1 MEPNNY
7 ISDDPAFNVKGILAG
22 WLATVALLLRHWKQL
37 LLAAAIGGLIGFG
50 YYWLSKP
57 TYTARLTFVVEESKQ
72 SGGGMLSALA
82 GQFGVD
88 IGGMSG
94 TSGVLAG
101 DNVQEL
107 LKSRFLIKQ
116 VLLGK
121 SPVDSSHSIADDYA
135 IAYGWQTKWA
145 EKSGIGPKNASFPI
159 GAKHLSRTQDSL
171 LQVIMVQLLEKELT
185 VNKPDKKLGFF
196 ELDIT
201 NKQELLSQTICLQ
214 LINEATLFYIDTKT
228 RRLKIN
234 VERLQRKSDS
244 LEYLLNRKTVSS
256 LSANRDLL
264 NVNPAFTTA
273 GADVEI
279 SNRDKVILSTI
290 YGEVVKNLEISKTA
304 LIQETPTVQ
313 LVDQPE
319 LPLKKN
325 KMEWWTIIGLG
336 MLIGAFI
343 VAGILVFSKSNSAN
357 KILSSN

>member
-7 ISDDPAFNVKGILAG
+7 ISEDPPFKMKGILAG
-22 WLATVALLLRHWKQL
+22 WLAMVALLLKHWKQI
-37 LLAAAIGGLIGFG
+37 LLATIVGGFLGLG
-50 YYWLSKP
+50 YYWVSKP

-107 LKSRFLIKQ
+107 LKSRYLIKQ

-121 SPVDSSHSIADDYA
+121 SPIDSSHSIAEDYA
-135 IAYGWQTKWA
+135 IAYGWQSKWS
-145 EKSGIGPKNASFPI
+145 EKPGIGAKNASFPI
-159 GAKHLSRTQDSL
+159 GGKRLSRIQDSL
-171 LQVIMVQLLEKELT
+171 IQVLMEQLLGKELT

-196 ELDIT
+196 ELNVT
-201 NKQELLSQTICLQ
+201 TKQELLSQTICLQ

-234 VERLQRKSDS
+234 VDRLQRKSDS

-325 KMEWWTIIGLG
+325 KMLWWTAIGFG
-336 MLIGAFI
+336 MLIGALI
-343 VAGILVFSKSNSAN
+343 VSGILVFSKGNSAYKN
-357 KILSSN
+357 SFE

>member
-1 MEPNNY
+1 MKEEQSY
-7 ISDDPAFNVKGILAG
+7 IKEDPEFSIGAMFQN
-22 WLATVALLLRHWKQL
+22 WLGTLKLLLGQWKML
-37 LLAAAIGGLIGFG
+37 LMAAIVGGLLGLA
-50 YYWLSKP
+50 YHWVKQP

-72 SGGGMLSALA
+72 SGGGVLSALA

-107 LKSRFLIKQ
+107 LRSRSLLKR
-116 VLLGK
+116 VLLSK
-121 SPVDSSHSIADDYA
+121 SPIDSTHTIAEDYA
-135 IAYGWQTKWA
+135 ISYGWKEKWSKKA
-145 EKSGIGPKNASFPI
+145 EIGATNTQFPI
-159 GAKHLSRTQDSL
+159 GAKALNRVQDSL
-171 LQVIMVQLLEKELT
+171 LQVIMKELLDKELT
-185 VNKPDKKLGFF
+185 VSKPDKKLGFF
-196 ELDIT
+196 ELNVT
-201 NKQELLSQTICLQ
+201 NKQELLSQSICLQ
-214 LINEATLFYIDTKT
+214 LIKEATIFYIDTKT
-228 RRLKIN
+228 RRLKVN

-244 LEYLLNRKTVSS
+244 LEYLLNRKTVST

-264 NVNPAFTTA
+264 NINPAFATA
-273 GADVEI
+273 GAGVEI

-325 KMEWWTIIGLG
+325 KMEWWMAIGVG
-336 MLIGAFI
+336 IVIAIVGGGGYILIFKAD
-343 VAGILVFSKSNSAN
+343 SAN
-357 KILSSN
+357 K

>member
-1 MEPNNY
+1 METSNN
-7 ISDDPAFNVKGILAG
+7 INEEPEFSMKAVLVG
-22 WLATVALLLRHWKQL
+22 WKQDFVLVMKHWKQL
-37 LLAAAIGGLIGFG
+37 LYAVIVGGLLGLG
-50 YYWLSKP
+50 YYWFSKP
-57 TYTARLTFVVEESKQ
+57 TYTASLTFVVEESKQ

-88 IGGMSG
+88 VGGMSG

-107 LKSRFLIKQ
+107 LKSRSLIKK
-116 VLLGK
+116 VLLQK
-121 SPVDSSHSIADDYA
+121 SPIDSSHSIAEDYA
-135 IAYGWQTKWA
+135 IAYGWKTKWS
-145 EKSGIGPKNASFPI
+145 EKSGIGPKNAIFPI
-159 GAKHLSRTQDSL
+159 GGKLLSRIQDSL
-171 LQVIMVQLLEKELT
+171 IQVMMEQILEKELT
-185 VNKPDKKLGFF
+185 VSKPDKKLGFF

-214 LINEATLFYIDTKT
+214 LINEATSFYIDTKT

-244 LEYLLNRKTVSS
+244 LEYLLNRKTVSTI
-256 LSANRDLL
+256 SANRELMNL
-264 NVNPAFTTA
+264 NPAYATA

-279 SNRDKVILSTI
+279 SNRDKMILSTI

-325 KMEWWTIIGLG
+325 LMKWWKAMGLG
-336 MLIGAFI
+336 MLLGAFVVVI
-343 VAGILVFSKSNSAN
+343 NRL
-357 KILSSN
+357 L

>member
-1 MEPNNY
+1 MEPTYY
-7 ISDDPAFNVKGILAG
+7 IPEDPAFSLKSTIAQWSGY
-22 WLATVALLLRHWKQL
+22 WALLLKNWKQL
-37 LLAAAIGGLIGFG
+37 LVAAIAGGLLGLG
-50 YYWLSKP
+50 YFWFTKP
-57 TYTARLTFVVEESKQ
+57 SYTARLTFVVEEAKQ
-72 SGGGMLSALA
+72 SGGGVLSALA

-107 LKSRFLIKQ
+107 LKSRFLLKK
-116 VLLGK
+116 VLLSK
-121 SPVDSSHSIADDYA
+121 SPLDASHSIAEDYA
-135 IAYGWQTKWA
+135 ISYGWQEKWA
-145 EKSGIGPKNASFPI
+145 KKIGIGPKNTSFPI
-159 GAKHLSRTQDSL
+159 EAKVLSRVQDSL
-171 LQVIMVQLLEKELT
+171 LQVIMKEMLEKELA
-185 VNKPDKKLGFF
+185 VSKPDKKLGFF
-196 ELDIT
+196 ELNVT
-201 NKQELLSQTICLQ
+201 NKQELLSQSICLQ
-214 LINEATLFYIDTKT
+214 LIKEATFFYIDTKT
-228 RRLKIN
+228 RRLKVN

-244 LEYLLNRKTVSS
+244 LEYLLNRKTVST

-325 KMEWWTIIGLG
+325 KMEWWMAVGLG
-336 MLIGAFI
+336 MVISII
-343 VAGILVFSKSNSAN
+343 VLVGYLFFK
-357 KILSSN
+357 

>member
-1 MEPNNY
+1 MTEKH
-7 ISDDPAFNVKGILAG
+7 ITEDPEFTIRGMFAG
-22 WLATVALLLRHWKQL
+22 WIGSARQLLQHWKMIV
-37 LLAAAIGGLIGFG
+37 LASIAGGLLGLG
-50 YYWLSKP
+50 YYWLVKP

-107 LKSRFLIKQ
+107 LRSRSLLKR
-116 VLLGK
+116 VLLSK
-121 SPVDSSHSIADDYA
+121 SPIDSTHSIAEDYA
-135 IAYGWQTKWA
+135 ISYGWKEKWA
-145 EKSGIGPKNASFPI
+145 KKPEIGATNSQFPI
-159 GAKHLSRTQDSL
+159 GAKALNRVQDSL
-171 LQVIMVQLLEKELT
+171 LQVIMKELLDKELT
-185 VNKPDKKLGFF
+185 VSKPDKKLGFF
-196 ELDIT
+196 ELNVT
-201 NKQELLSQTICLQ
+201 NKQELLSQSICLQ
-214 LINEATLFYIDTKT
+214 LIKEATIFYIDTKT
-228 RRLKIN
+228 RRLKVN

-244 LEYLLNRKTVSS
+244 LEYLLNRKTVST

-264 NVNPAFTTA
+264 NINPAFATA
-273 GADVEI
+273 GAGVEI

-325 KMEWWTIIGLG
+325 KMDWWMAIGLG
-336 MLIGAFI
+336 MMISIVGLGGYLLIFKAD
-343 VAGILVFSKSNSAN
+343 SAN
-357 KILSSN
+357 K

>member
-1 MEPNNY
+1 MREKENY
-7 ISDDPAFNVKGILAG
+7 ITEDPAFSLKGTLAS
-22 WLATVALLLRHWKQL
+22 WQSSLAFLLKYWKQFL
-37 LLAAAIGGLIGFG
+37 MAAIAGGLLGLG
-50 YYWLSKP
+50 YFSISKP
-57 TYTARLTFVVEESKQ
+57 SYTARLTFVVEEAKQ
-72 SGGGMLSALA
+72 SGGGVLSALA

-107 LKSRFLIKQ
+107 LKSRFLLKK
-116 VLLGK
+116 VLLSK
-121 SPVDSSHSIADDYA
+121 SPLDTSHSVAEDYA
-135 IAYGWQTKWA
+135 IAYGWQAKWSK
-145 EKSGIGPKNASFPI
+145 KSGIGPQNTSFPI
-159 GAKHLSRTQDSL
+159 GAKALTRVQDSL
-171 LQVIMVQLLEKELT
+171 LQVMMKQMLEKELA
-185 VNKPDKKLGFF
+185 VSKPDKKLGFF
-196 ELDIT
+196 ELNVT
-201 NKQELLSQTICLQ
+201 NKQELLSQSICLQ
-214 LINEATLFYIDTKT
+214 LIKEATVFYIDTKT

-244 LEYLLNRKTVSS
+244 LEYLLNRKTVST

-264 NVNPAFTTA
+264 NLNPAFTTA

-290 YGEVVKNLEISKTA
+290 YAEVVKNLEISKTA

-325 KMEWWTIIGLG
+325 KMEWWMAMGVGVVLT
-336 MLIGAFI
+336 
-343 VAGILVFSKSNSAN
+343 VVILACYLLFQLKKV
-357 KILSSN
+357 

>member
-1 MEPNNY
+1 MNEAEKYIDEEPEFSINGLL
-7 ISDDPAFNVKGILAG
+7 KE
-22 WLATVALLLRHWKQL
+22 WLGAIVGLQKYWKQI
-37 LLAAAIGGLIGFG
+37 LLAAIVGGLIGFG
-50 YYWLSKP
+50 YNWISKP
-57 TYTARLTFVVEESKQ
+57 TYTARLTFVVEESKG

-88 IGGMSG
+88 MGGMSG

-107 LKSRFLIKQ
+107 LKSRYLIKQ

-121 SPVDSSHSIADDYA
+121 SPIDSSHSVADDYA

-145 EKSGIGPKNASFPI
+145 EKSGIGSTNARFPI
-159 GAKHLSRTQDSL
+159 GAKQLSRIQDSL
-171 LQVIMVQLLEKELT
+171 IQVITKRMLEKEITLI
-185 VNKPDKKLGFF
+185 KPDKKLGFF
-196 ELDIT
+196 ELNVT
-201 NKQELLSQTICLQ
+201 NKQELLSKTICLQ
-214 LINEATLFYIDTKT
+214 LINAATNFYIDTKT
-228 RRLKIN
+228 RRLKTN
-234 VERLQRKSDS
+234 VDRLERKSDS

-264 NVNPAFTTA
+264 NLNPAFTTA

-279 SNRDKVILSTI
+279 SNRDKLILSTI
-290 YGEVVKNLEISKTA
+290 YGEVVKNLEMSKTA

-325 KMEWWTIIGLG
+325 ETEWWMAIGLG
-336 MLIGAFI
+336 MLISVVGVSAI
-343 VAGILVFSKSNSAN
+343 ILFSKTDGTI
-357 KILSSN
+357 K

>member
-7 ISDDPAFNVKGILAG
+7 ISEDPAFNMKGILAG
-22 WLATVALLLRHWKQL
+22 WLATVSLIVKFWKQL
-37 LLAAAIGGLIGFG
+37 LLGAIVGGLLGLGF
-50 YYWLSKP
+50 YWFSKP
-57 TYTARLTFVVEESKQ
+57 TYTSRLTFVVEESKQ

-107 LKSRFLIKQ
+107 LKSRFLIKK

-121 SPVDSSHSIADDYA
+121 SPINSNHSIADDYA
-135 IAYGWQTKWA
+135 IAYGWQTKWSN
-145 EKSGIGPKNASFPI
+145 KSGIGAENAVFPI
-159 GAKHLSRTQDSL
+159 GGKQLSRIQDSL
-171 LQVIMVQLLEKELT
+171 LQVIMEQMLEKELII
-185 VNKPDKKLGFF
+185 NKPDKKLGFF
-196 ELDIT
+196 ELDVT

-214 LINEATLFYIDTKT
+214 LINEATIFYIDTKT

-244 LEYLLNRKTVSS
+244 LEYLLNRKTVST

-290 YGEVVKNLEISKTA
+290 YSEVVKNLEISKTA

-325 KMEWWTIIGLG
+325 KMEWWTVIGFG
-336 MLIGAFI
+336 MLIGALI
-343 VAGILVFSKSNSAN
+343 VSFLLIFSKGNIGYKNSFE
-357 KILSSN
+357 

>member
-1 MEPNNY
+1 MREKENY
-7 ISDDPAFNVKGILAG
+7 ITEDPAFSMKGMLSGWWSSLAF
-22 WLATVALLLRHWKQL
+22 LLKHWKQL
-37 LLAAAIGGLIGFG
+37 LVAAIAGGLLGLG
-50 YYWLSKP
+50 YFWFVKP
-57 TYTARLTFVVEESKQ
+57 SYTARLTFVVEEAKQ
-72 SGGGMLSALA
+72 SGGGVLSALA

-107 LKSRFLIKQ
+107 LKSRFLLKK
-116 VLLGK
+116 VLLSR
-121 SPVDSSHSIADDYA
+121 SPHDSSHSVAEDYA
-135 IAYGWQTKWA
+135 IAYGWQAKWS
-145 EKSGIGPKNASFPI
+145 KKTGIGPQDASFPI
-159 GAKHLSRTQDSL
+159 GAKTLNRVQDSL
-171 LQVIMVQLLEKELT
+171 LQVIMKEMLEKELA
-185 VNKPDKKLGFF
+185 VSKPDKKLGFF
-196 ELDIT
+196 ELNVT
-201 NKQELLSQTICLQ
+201 NKQELLSQGICLQ
-214 LINEATLFYIDTKT
+214 LIKEATAFYIDTKT

-244 LEYLLNRKTVSS
+244 LEYLLNRKTVST

-264 NVNPAFTTA
+264 NLNPAFTTA

-290 YGEVVKNLEISKTA
+290 YAEVVKNLEISKTA

-325 KMEWWTIIGLG
+325 KMDWWMTIGVG
-336 MLIGAFI
+336 MMI
-343 VAGILVFSKSNSAN
+343 VVI
-357 KILSSN
+357 ILSCFLLVSIKKV